1 MLFDPIST
9 LASLLAVAIYFALTF
24 IFPETDGYLND
35 SSRRIRKTL
44 LPVLIIWLLTSI
56 GNLIATLANLFE
68 VGITEMLDWVSVR
81 SYVTQTSLGRLQAIQ
96 VLASI
101 ILIISYPLLR
111 KVGGAFISFT
121 ISMAGLVAPVFESH
135 SAQAGSHGLA
145 IGSLVIHVVA
155 ISIWFGGVAALY
167 FMDAQSKVIALPRV
181 STIATWAVIAIVA
194 SGVINSLLRLGFTSA
209 WFTAYG
215 LMIISKTLILG
226 VIAFIASQIRKNVAS
241 DKLIRFESALLIL
254 IILIGSLL
262 SRVTPLIEK
271 ELPIDPA
278 RDLVGV
284 TMPAAPTWQRVF
296 FEYEADALILGAL
309 IFVTAL
315 YIRGVVVLV
324 RRGDRWPIG
333 RTISFAIGISFLDY
347 STSGG
352 LGLYGIFSFKYHM
365 VAHMVLS
372 MIAPIFIVLSAPIT
386 LALRTLPQGRSKEE
400 RGLRRWFLSM
410 LHSRVSSVFTHPVTA
425 LAIFDGSL
433 FALYFTPLFG
443 DLMSSHFGH
452 LVMNLHFIGAGL
464 LFFYVI
470 VGVDPNPRRTHHLV
484 RMVILLAAM
493 SIHAFFS
500 LALMSSTTLID
511 GGYYEALQRPWDS
524 DLLADQRTGASLG
537 WAMGE
542 IPIVIAF
549 IATFIQWLRS
559 DAREAKRADRN
570 SERDLAEYNEY
581 LRELAERRKDS

>member
-9 LASLLAVAIYFALTF
+9 VAGLLSVGIYFALTF
-24 IFPETDGYLND
+24 IFPETDGNLN
-35 SSRRIRKTL
+35 SSSKKIRKLL
-44 LPVLIIWLLTSI
+44 LPVLLTWILSSI
-56 GNLIATLANLFE
+56 GNLLATLANLFE
-68 VGITEMLDWVSVR
+68 VGITDMLDWVSIQ

-96 VLASI
+96 VVASVALFLINPI
-101 ILIISYPLLR
+101 IRRI
-111 KVGGAFISFT
+111 GGAFFAFGIALF
-121 ISMAGLVAPVFESH
+121 GLVAPVFESH

-145 IGSLVIHVVA
+145 IGTLVIHVIA
-155 ISIWFGGVAALY
+155 ISIWFGGVSALY
-167 FMDAQSKVIALPRV
+167 FMDRETRSIALPRV
-181 STIATWAVIAIVA
+181 STISTWSLVAIVA
-194 SGVINSLLRLGFTSA
+194 TGVTSSLLRLGLSSD
-209 WFTAYG
+209 WFTIYG
-215 LMIISKTLILG
+215 LLIIIKVVILG
-226 VIAFIASQIRKNVAS
+226 SIVVIALKIKKNLAQVH
-241 DKLIRFESALLIL
+241 LVGFESALLVITM
-254 IILIGSLL
+254 IIGSLL
-262 SRVTPLIEK
+262 SRVTPLIDA
-271 ELPIDPA
+271 ELPVDPA

-284 TMPAAPTWQRVF
+284 TMPAAPTWQRLF

-315 YIRGVVVLV
+315 YIRGVVALV
-324 RRGDRWPIG
+324 RRGDRWPVG
-333 RTISFAIGISFLDY
+333 RTISFAIGISLLDY

-372 MIAPIFIVLSAPIT
+372 MIAPIFIILSAPLT
-386 LALRTLPQGRSKEE
+386 LALRTLPQGRGNEE
-400 RGLRRWFLSM
+400 RGIRRWFLSI
-410 LHSRVSSVFTHPVTA
+410 LHSRISSIWTHPITA

-452 LVMNLHFIGAGL
+452 LAMNLHFIGAGL

-511 GGYYEALQRPWDS
+511 GGYYESLQRPWDL

-542 IPIVIAF
+542 IPIIIAF

-570 SERDLAEYNEY
+570 SERELAEYNEY

>member
-9 LASLLAVAIYFALTF
+9 VAGLLSVGIYFALTF
-24 IFPETDGYLND
+24 IFPETDGNLN
-35 SSRRIRKTL
+35 SSSKKIRKLL
-44 LPVLIIWLLTSI
+44 LPVLLTWILSSI
-56 GNLIATLANLFE
+56 GNLLATLANLFE
-68 VGITEMLDWVSVR
+68 VGITDMLDWVSIQ

-96 VLASI
+96 VVASVALFLINPI
-101 ILIISYPLLR
+101 IRRI
-111 KVGGAFISFT
+111 GGAFFAFGIALF
-121 ISMAGLVAPVFESH
+121 GLVAPVFESH

-145 IGSLVIHVVA
+145 IGTLVIHVIA
-155 ISIWFGGVAALY
+155 ISIWFGGVSALY
-167 FMDAQSKVIALPRV
+167 FMDRETRSIALPRV
-181 STIATWAVIAIVA
+181 STISTWSLVAIVA
-194 SGVINSLLRLGFTSA
+194 TGVTSSLLRLGLSSD
-209 WFTAYG
+209 WFTIYG
-215 LMIISKTLILG
+215 LLIIIKVVILG
-226 VIAFIASQIRKNVAS
+226 SIVVIALKIKKNLAQVH
-241 DKLIRFESALLIL
+241 LVGFESALLVITM
-254 IILIGSLL
+254 IIGSLL
-262 SRVTPLIEK
+262 SRVTPLIDA
-271 ELPIDPA
+271 ELPVDPA

-284 TMPAAPTWQRVF
+284 TMPAAPTWQRLF

-315 YIRGVVVLV
+315 YIRGVVALV
-324 RRGDRWPIG
+324 RRGDRWPVG
-333 RTISFAIGISFLDY
+333 RTISFAIGISLLDY

-372 MIAPIFIVLSAPIT
+372 MIAPIFIILSAPLT
-386 LALRTLPQGRSKEE
+386 LALRTLPQGRGNEE
-400 RGLRRWFLSM
+400 RGIRRWFLSI
-410 LHSRVSSVFTHPVTA
+410 LHSRISSIWTHPITA

-452 LVMNLHFIGAGL
+452 LAMNLHFIGAGL

-511 GGYYEALQRPWDS
+511 GGYYESLQRPWDL

-542 IPIVIAF
+542 IPIIIAF

-570 SERDLAEYNEY
+570 SERELAEYNEY
-581 LRELAERRKDS
+581 LRELAERQKDS

>member
-1 MLFDPIST
+1 MLFDSIST
-9 LASLLAVAIYFALTF
+9 VAGLLSVGIYFALTF
-24 IFPETDGYLND
+24 IFPETDGNIN
-35 SSRRIRKTL
+35 STSKKIRKLL
-44 LPVLIIWLLTSI
+44 LPVLLVWILSSI
-56 GNLIATLANLFE
+56 GNLLATLANLFE
-68 VGITEMLDWVSVR
+68 VGITEMLDWVSIQ
-81 SYVTQTSLGRLQAIQ
+81 SYVTQTSLGRLQALQ
-96 VLASI
+96 VVVSVTL
-101 ILIISYPLLR
+101 ILINPIIR
-111 KVGGAFISFT
+111 RIGGAFFAFCIAMS
-121 ISMAGLVAPVFESH
+121 GLVAPVFESH

-145 IGSLVIHVVA
+145 IGTLVIHVIA
-155 ISIWFGGVAALY
+155 ISIWFGGVSALY
-167 FMDAQSKVIALPRV
+167 FMDRETRSIALPRV
-181 STIATWAVIAIVA
+181 STISTWSLVAIVA
-194 SGVINSLLRLGFTSA
+194 TGVTSSLLRLGLSSV
-209 WFTAYG
+209 WFTLYG
-215 LMIISKTLILG
+215 LLIITKVVILG
-226 VIAFIASQIRKNVAS
+226 SIVVIALKIRKNIAQVH
-241 DKLIRFESALLIL
+241 LVGFESALLVITM
-254 IILIGSLL
+254 IIGSLL
-262 SRVTPLIEK
+262 SRVTPLIDA
-271 ELPIDPA
+271 ELPVDPA

-284 TMPAAPTWQRVF
+284 TMPAAPTWQRLF

-315 YIRGVVVLV
+315 YIRGVVALV
-324 RRGDRWPIG
+324 RRGDRWPVG
-333 RTISFAIGISFLDY
+333 RTISFAIGISLLDY

-372 MIAPIFIVLSAPIT
+372 MIAPIFIILSAPLT
-386 LALRTLPQGRSKEE
+386 LALRTLPQGRGKEE
-400 RGLRRWFLSM
+400 RGIRRWFLSI
-410 LHSRVSSVFTHPVTA
+410 LHSRFSSVWTHPITA

-452 LVMNLHFIGAGL
+452 LAMNLHFIGAGL

-511 GGYYEALQRPWDS
+511 GGYYESLQRPWDL

-570 SERDLAEYNEY
+570 SERELAEYNEY

>member
-9 LASLLAVAIYFALTF
+9 VAGLLSVGIYFALTF
-24 IFPETDGYLND
+24 IFPETDGNLN
-35 SSRRIRKTL
+35 SSSKKIRKLL
-44 LPVLIIWLLTSI
+44 LPVLLTWILSSI
-56 GNLIATLANLFE
+56 GNLLATLANLFE
-68 VGITEMLDWVSVR
+68 VGITDMLDWVSIQ

-96 VLASI
+96 VVASVALFLINPI
-101 ILIISYPLLR
+101 IRRI
-111 KVGGAFISFT
+111 GGAFFAFGIALF
-121 ISMAGLVAPVFESH
+121 GLVAPVFESH

-145 IGSLVIHVVA
+145 IGTLVIHVIA
-155 ISIWFGGVAALY
+155 ISIWFGGVSALY
-167 FMDAQSKVIALPRV
+167 FMDRETRSIALPRV
-181 STIATWAVIAIVA
+181 STISTWSLVAIVA
-194 SGVINSLLRLGFTSA
+194 TGVTSSLLRLGLSSD
-209 WFTAYG
+209 WFTIYG
-215 LMIISKTLILG
+215 LLIIIKVVILG
-226 VIAFIASQIRKNVAS
+226 SIVVIALKIKKNLAQVH
-241 DKLIRFESALLIL
+241 LVGFESALLVITM
-254 IILIGSLL
+254 IIGSLL
-262 SRVTPLIEK
+262 SRVTPLIDA
-271 ELPIDPA
+271 ELPVDPA

-284 TMPAAPTWQRVF
+284 TMPAAPTWQRLF

-315 YIRGVVVLV
+315 YIKGVVALV
-324 RRGDRWPIG
+324 RRGDRWPVG
-333 RTISFAIGISFLDY
+333 RTISFAIGISLLDY

-372 MIAPIFIVLSAPIT
+372 MIAPIFIILSAPLT
-386 LALRTLPQGRSKEE
+386 LALRTLPQGRGKEE
-400 RGLRRWFLSM
+400 RGIRRWFLSI
-410 LHSRVSSVFTHPVTA
+410 LHSRFSSIWTHPITA

-452 LVMNLHFIGAGL
+452 LAMNLHFIGAGL

-511 GGYYEALQRPWDS
+511 GGYYESLQRPWDL

-542 IPIVIAF
+542 IPIIIAF

-559 DAREAKRADRN
+559 DARDAKRADRN
-570 SERDLAEYNEY
+570 SERELAEYNEY

>member
-9 LASLLAVAIYFALTF
+9 VAGLLSVGIYFALTF
-24 IFPETDGYLND
+24 IFPETDGNLNRT
-35 SSRRIRKTL
+35 SKKIRKLL
-44 LPVLIIWLLTSI
+44 LPVLLIWILSSI
-56 GNLIATLANLFE
+56 GNLLATLANLFE
-68 VGITEMLDWVSVR
+68 VGITEMLDWVSIQ

-96 VLASI
+96 VVASVTL
-101 ILIISYPLLR
+101 ILINPIIR
-111 KVGGAFISFT
+111 RVGGAFFAFGVAMS
-121 ISMAGLVAPVFESH
+121 GLVAPVFESH

-145 IGSLVIHVVA
+145 IGTLVIHVIA
-155 ISIWFGGVAALY
+155 ISIWFGGVSALY
-167 FMDAQSKVIALPRV
+167 FMDRETRVIALPRV
-181 STIATWAVIAIVA
+181 STISTWSLVAIVA
-194 SGVINSLLRLGFTSA
+194 TGVTSSLLRLGLSSD
-209 WFTAYG
+209 WFTLYG
-215 LMIISKTLILG
+215 LLIIIKVVILG
-226 VIAFIASQIRKNVAS
+226 FIAVIALKIRKSIAEVNLVG
-241 DKLIRFESALLIL
+241 FESALLVIS
-254 IILIGSLL
+254 IIIGSLL
-262 SRVTPLIEK
+262 SRVTPLIDAV
-271 ELPIDPA
+271 LPVDPA

-284 TMPAAPTWQRVF
+284 TMPAAPTWQRLL

-315 YIRGVVVLV
+315 YIRGVVALV
-324 RRGDRWPIG
+324 RRGDRWPVG
-333 RTISFAIGISFLDY
+333 RTISFAIGISLLDY

-372 MIAPIFIVLSAPIT
+372 MIAPIFIILSAPLT
-386 LALRTLPQGRSKEE
+386 LALRTLPQGRGKEE
-400 RGLRRWFLSM
+400 RGIRRWFLSI
-410 LHSRVSSVFTHPVTA
+410 LHSRFSSIWTHPITA

-452 LVMNLHFIGAGL
+452 LAMNLHFIGAGL

-511 GGYYEALQRPWDS
+511 GGYYESLQRPWDL

-570 SERDLAEYNEY
+570 SERELAEYNEY

>member
-9 LASLLAVAIYFALTF
+9 VAGLLSVGIYFALTF
-24 IFPETDGYLND
+24 IFPETDGNLN
-35 SSRRIRKTL
+35 SSSKKIRKLL
-44 LPVLIIWLLTSI
+44 LPVLLLWILSSI
-56 GNLIATLANLFE
+56 GNLLATLANLFE
-68 VGITEMLDWVSVR
+68 VGITDMLDWVSIQ

-96 VLASI
+96 VVASVALFLINPI
-101 ILIISYPLLR
+101 IRRI
-111 KVGGAFISFT
+111 GGAFFAFGIALF
-121 ISMAGLVAPVFESH
+121 GLVAPVFESH

-145 IGSLVIHVVA
+145 IGTLVIHVIA
-155 ISIWFGGVAALY
+155 ISIWFGGVSALY
-167 FMDAQSKVIALPRV
+167 FMDRETRSIALPRV
-181 STIATWAVIAIVA
+181 STISTWSLVAIVA
-194 SGVINSLLRLGFTSA
+194 TGVTSSLLRLGLSSD
-209 WFTAYG
+209 WFTIYG
-215 LMIISKTLILG
+215 LLIIIKVVILG
-226 VIAFIASQIRKNVAS
+226 SIVVIALKIKKNLAQVH
-241 DKLIRFESALLIL
+241 LVGFESALLVITM
-254 IILIGSLL
+254 IIGSLL
-262 SRVTPLIEK
+262 SRVTPLIDA
-271 ELPIDPA
+271 ELPVDPA

-284 TMPAAPTWQRVF
+284 TMPAAPTWQRLF

-315 YIRGVVVLV
+315 YIRGVVALV
-324 RRGDRWPIG
+324 RRGDRWPVG
-333 RTISFAIGISFLDY
+333 RTISFAIGISLLDY

-372 MIAPIFIVLSAPIT
+372 MIAPIFIILSAPLT
-386 LALRTLPQGRSKEE
+386 LALRTLPQGRGKEE
-400 RGLRRWFLSM
+400 RGIRRWFLSI
-410 LHSRVSSVFTHPVTA
+410 LHSRISSIWTHPITA

-452 LVMNLHFIGAGL
+452 LAMNLHFIGAGL

-511 GGYYEALQRPWDS
+511 GGYYESLQRPWDL

-542 IPIVIAF
+542 IPIIIAF

-570 SERDLAEYNEY
+570 SERELAEYNEY

>member
-9 LASLLAVAIYFALTF
+9 LASLLSVAIYFGLTF
-24 IFPETDGYLND
+24 IFPETNGKLND
-35 SSRRIRKTL
+35 TSLKIRKS
-44 LPVLIIWLLTSI
+44 LPPILIVWFLSSI
-56 GNLIATLANLFE
+56 GNLVATLANLFE
-68 VGITEMLDWVSVR
+68 VGITEMLDWVSIR
-81 SYVTQTSLGRLQAIQ
+81 SYITQTSLGRLQAIQ

-111 KVGGAFISFT
+111 KVGGAFIAFV
-121 ISMAGLVAPVFESH
+121 IAMVGLVAPVFESH

-145 IGSLVIHVVA
+145 IGSLVIHVIA
-155 ISIWFGGVAALY
+155 ISCWLGAVAALY
-167 FMDAQSKVIALPRV
+167 FMDPQTRVLALPRV

-194 SGVINSLLRLGFTSA
+194 SGVTNSLLRLGLTSDWFTS
-209 WFTAYG
+209 YG
-215 LMIISKTLILG
+215 LLIIAKVLILG
-226 VIAFIASQIRKNVAS
+226 AIAVVAPQLRKNVARVN
-241 DKLIRFESALLIL
+241 LIRFESALLL
-254 IILIGSLL
+254 LTILIGSIL
-262 SRVTPLIEK
+262 SRVTPLVVK
-271 ELPIDPA
+271 DLPIDPA

-284 TMPAAPTWQRVF
+284 TMPAAPTWQRLF

-315 YIRGVVVLV
+315 YIRGVVALV
-324 RRGDRWPIG
+324 RRGDRWAVG
-333 RTISFAIGISFLDY
+333 RTISFAIGISLLDY

-352 LGLYGIFSFKYHM
+352 VGLYGIFSFKYHM
-365 VAHMVLS
+365 ISHMVLS
-372 MIAPIFIVLSAPIT
+372 MIAPIFIILSAPIT

-400 RGLRRWFLSM
+400 RGIRRWVLSI
-410 LHSRVSSVFTHPVTA
+410 LHSRFATIWTHPITVLA
-425 LAIFDGSL
+425 LFDGSL

-443 DLMSSHFGH
+443 NLMASHFGH
-452 LVMNLHFIGAGL
+452 LIMSLHFIGVGL

-470 VGVDPNPRRTHHLV
+470 VGVDPNPRKTHHLV

-500 LALMSSTTLID
+500 LALMSATTLID
-511 GGYYEALQRPWDS
+511 GGYYEALQRPWDT
-524 DLLADQRTGASLG
+524 DLLLDQRAGASLG

-570 SERDLAEYNEY
+570 SDRELAEYNNY

>member
-1 MLFDPIST
+1 MLFDSIST
-9 LASLLAVAIYFALTF
+9 VAGLLSVGIYFALTF
-24 IFPETDGYLND
+24 IFPETDGNLN
-35 SSRRIRKTL
+35 STSKKIRKLL
-44 LPVLIIWLLTSI
+44 LPVLLVWILSSF
-56 GNLIATLANLFE
+56 GNLLATLANLFE
-68 VGITEMLDWVSVR
+68 VGITEMLDWVSIQ
-81 SYVTQTSLGRLQAIQ
+81 SYVTQTSLGRLQALQ
-96 VLASI
+96 VVVSVTL
-101 ILIISYPLLR
+101 ILINPIIR
-111 KVGGAFISFT
+111 RIGGAFFAFCIAMS
-121 ISMAGLVAPVFESH
+121 GLVAPVFESH

-145 IGSLVIHVVA
+145 IGTLVIHVIA
-155 ISIWFGGVAALY
+155 ISIWFGGVSALY
-167 FMDAQSKVIALPRV
+167 FMDRETRSIALHRV
-181 STIATWAVIAIVA
+181 STISTWSLVAIVA
-194 SGVINSLLRLGFTSA
+194 TGVTSSLLRLGLSSD
-209 WFTAYG
+209 WFTLYG
-215 LMIISKTLILG
+215 LLIMIKVVILG
-226 VIAFIASQIRKNVAS
+226 SIVVIALKIRKNIAQVH
-241 DKLIRFESALLIL
+241 LVGFESALLVITM
-254 IILIGSLL
+254 IIGSLL
-262 SRVTPLIEK
+262 SRVTPLIDA
-271 ELPIDPA
+271 ELPVDPA

-284 TMPAAPTWQRVF
+284 TMPAAPTWQRLF

-315 YIRGVVVLV
+315 YIRGVVALV
-324 RRGDRWPIG
+324 RRGDRWPVG
-333 RTISFAIGISFLDY
+333 RTISFAIGISLLDY

-372 MIAPIFIVLSAPIT
+372 MIAPIFIIISAPLT
-386 LALRTLPQGRSKEE
+386 LALRTLPQGRGKEE
-400 RGLRRWFLSM
+400 RGIRRWFLSI
-410 LHSRVSSVFTHPVTA
+410 LHSRFSSIWTHPITA

-452 LVMNLHFIGAGL
+452 LAMNLHFIGAGL

-511 GGYYEALQRPWDS
+511 GGYYESLQRPWDL

-570 SERDLAEYNEY
+570 SERELAEYNEY

>member
-9 LASLLAVAIYFALTF
+9 VAGLLSVGIYFALTF
-24 IFPETDGYLND
+24 IFPETDGNLN
-35 SSRRIRKTL
+35 SSSKKIRKLL
-44 LPVLIIWLLTSI
+44 LPVLLTWILSSI
-56 GNLIATLANLFE
+56 GNLLATLANLFE
-68 VGITEMLDWVSVR
+68 VGITDMLDWVSIQ

-96 VLASI
+96 VVASVALFLINPI
-101 ILIISYPLLR
+101 IRRI
-111 KVGGAFISFT
+111 GGAFFAFGIALF
-121 ISMAGLVAPVFESH
+121 GLVAPVFESH

-145 IGSLVIHVVA
+145 IGTLVIHVIA
-155 ISIWFGGVAALY
+155 ISIWFGGVSALY
-167 FMDAQSKVIALPRV
+167 FMDRETRSIALPRV
-181 STIATWAVIAIVA
+181 STISTWSLVAIVA
-194 SGVINSLLRLGFTSA
+194 TGVTSSLLRLGLSSD
-209 WFTAYG
+209 WFTIYG
-215 LMIISKTLILG
+215 LLIIIKVVILG
-226 VIAFIASQIRKNVAS
+226 SIVVIALKIKKNLAQVH
-241 DKLIRFESALLIL
+241 LVGFESALLVITM
-254 IILIGSLL
+254 IIGSLL
-262 SRVTPLIEK
+262 SRVTPLIDA
-271 ELPIDPA
+271 ELPVDPA

-284 TMPAAPTWQRVF
+284 TMPAAPTWQRLF

-315 YIRGVVVLV
+315 YIRGVVALV
-324 RRGDRWPIG
+324 RRGDRWPVG
-333 RTISFAIGISFLDY
+333 RTISFAIGISLLDY

-372 MIAPIFIVLSAPIT
+372 MIAPIFIILSAPLT
-386 LALRTLPQGRSKEE
+386 LALRTLPQGRGKEE
-400 RGLRRWFLSM
+400 RGIRRWFLSI
-410 LHSRVSSVFTHPVTA
+410 LHSRFSSIWTHPITA

-452 LVMNLHFIGAGL
+452 LAMNLHFIGAGL

-511 GGYYEALQRPWDS
+511 GGYYESLQRPWDL

-542 IPIVIAF
+542 IPIIIAF

-570 SERDLAEYNEY
+570 SERELAEYNEY

>member
-9 LASLLAVAIYFALTF
+9 VAGLLSVGIYFALTF
-24 IFPETDGYLND
+24 IFPETDGNLN
-35 SSRRIRKTL
+35 SSSKKIRKLL
-44 LPVLIIWLLTSI
+44 LPVLLTWILSSI
-56 GNLIATLANLFE
+56 GNLLATLANLFE
-68 VGITEMLDWVSVR
+68 VGITDMLDWVSIQ

-96 VLASI
+96 VVASVALFLINPI
-101 ILIISYPLLR
+101 IRRI
-111 KVGGAFISFT
+111 GGAFFAFGIALF
-121 ISMAGLVAPVFESH
+121 GLVAPVFESH

-145 IGSLVIHVVA
+145 IGTLVIHVIA
-155 ISIWFGGVAALY
+155 ISIWFGGVSALY
-167 FMDAQSKVIALPRV
+167 FMDRETRSIALPRV
-181 STIATWAVIAIVA
+181 STISTWSLVAIVA
-194 SGVINSLLRLGFTSA
+194 TGVTSSLLRLGLSSD
-209 WFTAYG
+209 WFTIYG
-215 LMIISKTLILG
+215 LLIIIKVVILG
-226 VIAFIASQIRKNVAS
+226 SIVVIALKIKKNLAQVH
-241 DKLIRFESALLIL
+241 LVGFESALLVITM
-254 IILIGSLL
+254 IIGSLL
-262 SRVTPLIEK
+262 SRVTPLIDA
-271 ELPIDPA
+271 ELPVDPA

-284 TMPAAPTWQRVF
+284 TMPAAPTWQRLF

-315 YIRGVVVLV
+315 YIRGVVALV
-324 RRGDRWPIG
+324 RRGDRWPVG
-333 RTISFAIGISFLDY
+333 RTISFAIGISLLDY

-372 MIAPIFIVLSAPIT
+372 MIAPIFIILSAPLT
-386 LALRTLPQGRSKEE
+386 LALRTLPQGRGKEE
-400 RGLRRWFLSM
+400 RGIRRWFLSI
-410 LHSRVSSVFTHPVTA
+410 LHSRISSIWTHPITA

-452 LVMNLHFIGAGL
+452 LAMNLHFIGAGL

-511 GGYYEALQRPWDS
+511 GGYYESLQRPWDL

-542 IPIVIAF
+542 IPIIIAF

-570 SERDLAEYNEY
+570 SERELAEYNEY

>member
-9 LASLLAVAIYFALTF
+9 VAGLLSVGIYFALTF
-24 IFPETDGYLND
+24 IFPETDGNLN
-35 SSRRIRKTL
+35 SSSKKIRKLL
-44 LPVLIIWLLTSI
+44 LPVLLLWILSSI
-56 GNLIATLANLFE
+56 GNLLATLANLFE
-68 VGITEMLDWVSVR
+68 VGITDMLDWVSIQ

-96 VLASI
+96 VVASVALFLINPI
-101 ILIISYPLLR
+101 IRRI
-111 KVGGAFISFT
+111 GGAFFAFGIALF
-121 ISMAGLVAPVFESH
+121 GLVAPVFESH

-145 IGSLVIHVVA
+145 IGTLVIHVIA
-155 ISIWFGGVAALY
+155 ISIWFGGVSALY
-167 FMDAQSKVIALPRV
+167 FMDRETRSIALPRV
-181 STIATWAVIAIVA
+181 STISTWSLVAIVA
-194 SGVINSLLRLGFTSA
+194 TGVTSSLLRLGLSSD
-209 WFTAYG
+209 WFTIYG
-215 LMIISKTLILG
+215 LLIIIKVVILG
-226 VIAFIASQIRKNVAS
+226 SIVVIALKIKKNLAQVH
-241 DKLIRFESALLIL
+241 LVGFESALLVITM
-254 IILIGSLL
+254 IIGSLL
-262 SRVTPLIEK
+262 SRVTPLIDA
-271 ELPIDPA
+271 ELPVDPA

-284 TMPAAPTWQRVF
+284 TMPAAPTWQRLF

-315 YIRGVVVLV
+315 YIRGVVALV
-324 RRGDRWPIG
+324 RRGDRWPVG
-333 RTISFAIGISFLDY
+333 RTISFAIGISLLDY

-372 MIAPIFIVLSAPIT
+372 MIAPIFIILSAPLT
-386 LALRTLPQGRSKEE
+386 LALRTLPQGRGKEE
-400 RGLRRWFLSM
+400 RGIRRWFLSI
-410 LHSRVSSVFTHPVTA
+410 LHSRFSSIWTHPITA

-452 LVMNLHFIGAGL
+452 LAMNLHFIGAGL

-511 GGYYEALQRPWDS
+511 GGYYESLQRPWDL

-542 IPIVIAF
+542 IPIIIAF

-570 SERDLAEYNEY
+570 SERELAEYNEY